1 MKPGDPIWKAIQDK
15 LGYNDG
21 EMEEFARN
29 PRNAELI
36 ARNQEFASKTI
47 VAEVV
52 DSHGCWG
59 GHTTGTRF
67 CFDTA
72 GNLIASASPKR
83 MCVYALTACTP
94 LIFAASE
101 LLYAGADPNGM
112 RFNRTGCLDVG
123 LKCGGWGH
131 VVLEVKVE
139 ERT

>member
-1 MKPGDPIWKAIQDK
+1 MWKAIQER
-15 LGYNDG
+15 LGYSNQ
-21 EMEEFARN
+21 EMEDFMQN
-29 PRNAELI
+29 PRNRELVT
-36 ARNQEFASKTI
+36 RTQEFAGKTF

-59 GHTTGTRF
+59 EHKTGTRF

-72 GNLIASASPKR
+72 GNLIASRSPKR
-83 MCVYALTACTP
+83 MCIYALTAVTP

-101 LLYAGADPNGM
+101 LLYAGADPNQM

-139 ERT
+139 DRR